1 MEAALGSLIKVVVAE
16 DHELVRLGVRMVL
29 ARSSRYSVVAETAHG
44 AEVEELT
51 ARHDAHV
58 VLLDLALSDCSGLE
72 VAARLK
78 KTRPQTKIV
87 VVTADASPMAAKDA
101 FSLGVDGFLL
111 KEGRGAELLEAL
123 DCVMAG
129 KPYLSPKLG
138 GEAVTAS

>member
-1 MEAALGSLIKVVVAE
+1 LESLIRVVVAE

-29 ARSSRYSVVAETAHG
+29 ARSNRYSLVAETPHG
-44 AEVEELT
+44 AEVEEL
-51 ARHDAHV
+51 AALHDAHV
-58 VLLDLALSDCSGLE
+58 VLLDLALSDCPGLE

-87 VVTADASPMAAKDA
+87 VVTADASPATAQDA

-111 KEGRGAELLEAL
+111 KEGRSAELLEAI
-123 DCVMAG
+123 DSVMAG

-138 GEAVTAS
+138 VAGVTS

>member
-1 MEAALGSLIKVVVAE
+1 MGSLIKVIVAE

-51 ARHDAHV
+51 EQHDADV

-78 KTRPQTKIV
+78 MMRPQTKIV
-87 VVTADASPMAAKDA
+87 VVTADASPKAAKDA

-111 KEGRGAELLEAL
+111 KEGRGGELLQAL

-138 GEAVTAS
+138 GDALTAW